1 MARGTRVYT
10 GRRLTVD
17 FELDRDGIAEIAVG
31 PHLKD
36 AVRHL
41 AEHRAKP
48 YAISISPV
56 RKGKGGG
63 TYIRSFRV
71 KDEHTVI
78 AAMCR
83 VAARLYNTAPHAA
96 AVEFGNKHAK
106 GQRILGR
113 TVDFLHALG
122 AAEGHHQR
130 RPEP

>member
-31 PHLKD
+31 PRLKD
-36 AVRHL
+36 AVHHL

-56 RKGKGGG
+56 WKGKGGG
-63 TYIRSFRV
+63 TYIRSFQV
-71 KDEHTVI
+71 KDDHTVI
-78 AAMCR
+78 AAMRR
-83 VAARLYNTAPHAA
+83 VAARLYNTADHAA

-122 AAEGHHQR
+122 AAERHHS
-130 RPEP
+130 